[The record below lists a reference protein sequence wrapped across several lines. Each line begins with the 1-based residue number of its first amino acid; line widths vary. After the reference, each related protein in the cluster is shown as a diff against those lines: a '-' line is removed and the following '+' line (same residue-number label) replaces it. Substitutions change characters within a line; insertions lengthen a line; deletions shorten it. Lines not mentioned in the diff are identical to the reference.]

1 MSAATALRPRLGQMC
16 LNQKSPL
23 LHSVG
28 RNNGTSEKLKPRGN
42 LKP

>member
-1 MSAATALRPRLGQMC
+1 MLAATALRPRLGQMC